1 MSGQSVTSLTPVSS
15 LSVENSDV
23 IIAHSNNTIQ
33 PDETTDMK
41 GKIETLAKELSI
53 AKQLEIHGAYRR
65 VKRKPV
71 NELVID
77 VQIQFN
83 DQRSFAVKALLD
95 SGCTGT
101 TLSKEFVRKNNIST
115 KKVIKPIPVRN
126 ADGSVNQ
133 GGPITDYV
141 EIKLTVNDH
150 EERMIVAI
158 AELGKTDLFIGYE
171 WLKHHNPDIDWR
183 KGYVKF
189 AHCPPSCGYHYT
201 NGPVSVEELVDESWE
216 DQLFNTRT
224 IDVDEDEEE
233 VETLKS
239 QIPDYIADYIDVFN
253 KKSFDTLPE
262 HRPYDHV
269 IELTPDFKPSRG
281 KIFRLDPH
289 EYQAMKEFVE
299 DNLKSG
305 RIRPSKSPQA
315 SSFFFVG
322 KKDGSLR
329 PVQDYRELN
338 KYTVKNRYPIPNP
351 QTLVD
356 RIKDATIFSKFDIR
370 WGYPNIR
377 MKEGEEWKAA
387 FITELGV
394 FEPTTMFFGLCNSPA
409 TFQNF
414 MDDIFKDE
422 RIRFAIIIYIDD
434 ILVFSKDRETHQAT
448 TRRVMQILRE
458 NHLYLKIE
466 KCTFDAPEVE
476 FLGLIVGNGQIRMDP
491 KKVAA
496 ITEWPVPKTVKEV
509 QSFNGFCNFYRRFV
523 KDYSKIVRPLTQL
536 TGKAEWTWGPEQEN
550 AFNTLKNVISTEP
563 VLALPQD
570 NCPFRV
576 EADSSNFAIGAVL
589 SQKVDNKWR
598 PVAFMSKALQEA
610 ERNYEIY
617 DKELLAIVTALEE
630 WRHYLLGA
638 SEPFEI
644 WSDHQNLQYFRK
656 PQKLN
661 RRQARWYSELQSYD
675 FHLIH
680 KPGNQMTKPDI
691 LSRRADFER
700 GKKDNSDIVMLKPEW
715 FIETLAVAYK
725 DEKILERIRESV
737 DKDEGI
743 VTKRFENNDKSWTLN
758 EDGYIMV
765 NDRLYVPNSD
775 TLRDDIIRAHHDSP
789 LSGHPGKVKT
799 QELIER
805 DYWWPRIGQ
814 NVKDYVKG
822 CITCQRTKVIRT
834 KPSNPLNP
842 NEIPIEPWEIIS
854 VDLIGP
860 LPESKGF
867 NSIAVFVD
875 RHSKMIHLA
884 PTTVELTSEG
894 MARLFRDHVFKL
906 HGLPRKIISDR
917 GPQFAS
923 KFMKD
928 FCTLAGIEQNLS
940 TAFHPQTD
948 GQTERMNQEIEEYL
962 RIFINHRQTDWAE
975 WLPLAEFSYNDKSHS
990 GTKLS
995 PFFVNYGK
1003 QVNKGLSTRKQVSN
1017 ESAEQFHKR
1026 MKDIHGEAT
1035 SALKKAAETMKR
1047 FYDRTK
1053 GISIDYK
1060 IGDLVWL
1067 DATNIQINRPA
1078 KKLSDRRYGPFEILE
1093 KIGKASYRLKL
1104 PAQWKRIH
1112 PVFNEVLLYPY
1123 VKPLS
1128 ALQKTDVPPPPD
1140 IIDNVEEYEVE
1151 EIVDSK
1157 MYRGKLK
1164 YLVHWKGYPIEE
1176 RTWEPVENLS
1186 NSQEYIDEF
1195 HKKHP
1200 SAPRR
1205 TDTSQIRFHKI
1216 VSDNIPQRPML
1227 FDWTNGKLKGLE
1239 EGLRT
1244 IPLKAG

>member
-41 GKIETLAKELSI
+41 RKIETLAKELSI

-65 VKRKPV
+65 VKRKPM

-150 EERMIVAI
+150 EEQMIVAI

-224 IDVDEDEEE
+224 IDVDENEEE

-356 RIKDATIFSKFDIR
+356 RIKDATIFSKFDIQ

-434 ILVFSKDRETHQAT
+434 ILVFSKDRETH
-448 TRRVMQILRE
+448 
-458 NHLYLKIE
+458 
-466 KCTFDAPEVE
+466 
-476 FLGLIVGNGQIRMDP
+476 
-491 KKVAA
+491 
-496 ITEWPVPKTVKEV
+496 
-509 QSFNGFCNFYRRFV
+509 
-523 KDYSKIVRPLTQL
+523 
-536 TGKAEWTWGPEQEN
+536 
-550 AFNTLKNVISTEP
+550 
-563 VLALPQD
+563 
-570 NCPFRV
+570 
-576 EADSSNFAIGAVL
+576 
-589 SQKVDNKWR
+589 
-598 PVAFMSKALQEA
+598 
-610 ERNYEIY
+610 
-617 DKELLAIVTALEE
+617 
-630 WRHYLLGA
+630 
-638 SEPFEI
+638 
-644 WSDHQNLQYFRK
+644 
-656 PQKLN
+656 
-661 RRQARWYSELQSYD
+661 
-675 FHLIH
+675 
-680 KPGNQMTKPDI
+680 
-691 LSRRADFER
+691 
-700 GKKDNSDIVMLKPEW
+700 
-715 FIETLAVAYK
+715 
-725 DEKILERIRESV
+725 
-737 DKDEGI
+737 
-743 VTKRFENNDKSWTLN
+743 
-758 EDGYIMV
+758 
-765 NDRLYVPNSD
+765 
-775 TLRDDIIRAHHDSP
+775 
-789 LSGHPGKVKT
+789 
-799 QELIER
+799 
-805 DYWWPRIGQ
+805 
-814 NVKDYVKG
+814 
-822 CITCQRTKVIRT
+822 
-834 KPSNPLNP
+834 
-842 NEIPIEPWEIIS
+842 
-854 VDLIGP
+854 
-860 LPESKGF
+860 
-867 NSIAVFVD
+867 
-875 RHSKMIHLA
+875 
-884 PTTVELTSEG
+884 
-894 MARLFRDHVFKL
+894 
-906 HGLPRKIISDR
+906 
-917 GPQFAS
+917 
-923 KFMKD
+923 
-928 FCTLAGIEQNLS
+928 
-940 TAFHPQTD
+940 
-948 GQTERMNQEIEEYL
+948 
-962 RIFINHRQTDWAE
+962 
-975 WLPLAEFSYNDKSHS
+975 
-990 GTKLS
+990 
-995 PFFVNYGK
+995 
-1003 QVNKGLSTRKQVSN
+1003 
-1017 ESAEQFHKR
+1017 
-1026 MKDIHGEAT
+1026 
-1035 SALKKAAETMKR
+1035 
-1047 FYDRTK
+1047 
-1053 GISIDYK
+1053 
-1060 IGDLVWL
+1060 
-1067 DATNIQINRPA
+1067 
-1078 KKLSDRRYGPFEILE
+1078 
-1093 KIGKASYRLKL
+1093 
-1104 PAQWKRIH
+1104 
-1112 PVFNEVLLYPY
+1112 
-1123 VKPLS
+1123 
-1128 ALQKTDVPPPPD
+1128 
-1140 IIDNVEEYEVE
+1140 
-1151 EIVDSK
+1151 
-1157 MYRGKLK
+1157 
-1164 YLVHWKGYPIEE
+1164 
-1176 RTWEPVENLS
+1176 
-1186 NSQEYIDEF
+1186 
-1195 HKKHP
+1195 
-1200 SAPRR
+1200 
-1205 TDTSQIRFHKI
+1205 
-1216 VSDNIPQRPML
+1216 
-1227 FDWTNGKLKGLE
+1227 
-1239 EGLRT
+1239 
-1244 IPLKAG
+1244 